1 MLVEAVSHDDAGGR
15 VNLAED
21 AAAVGVIDV
30 QAVIAHAQART
41 KDLKAL
47 AAAERDHAQ
56 RVERLRVKAREGG
69 IRLDE
74 FLGQILARAQLIKQ
88 RLPVGRC
95 VPLGLRQ
102 LAKADAPAGILR
114 FECDAVVSVH
124 EGVKRRKIALRQ
136 VQPAAADKLREVFQ
150 KRHLALE
157 VRLGGAVVRAHE
169 QGRLHVG
176 QVLFLLRSRQA
187 VEAED
192 HVLGHGHAL
201 FRVAAPHLEVVVKEL
216 LGGEAL
222 RQFADALDI
231 VAPAL
236 VQHGVGAEIF
246 DQFIFSE
253 DVLHRFHL
261 HSPGAAD
268 ICPLRQIE

>member
-1 MLVEAVSHDDAGGR
+1 M
-15 VNLAED
+15 
-21 AAAVGVIDV
+21 GVVDV
-30 QAVIAHAQART
+30 QTVVAHAQTRA
-41 KDLKAL
+41 KDLEAL

-56 RVERLRVKAREGG
+56 RVERFRVKAREGFIG
-69 IRLDE
+69 PDE
-74 FLGQILARAQLIKQ
+74 FLRQILARAQLVKQ

-95 VPLGLRQ
+95 VPLGRRQ

-114 FECDAVVSVH
+114 LERDIVVLMH
-124 EGVKRRKIALRQ
+124 ESVKRRKIALRQ

-169 QGRLHVG
+169 QCRLHVG
-176 QVLFLLRSRQA
+176 QILLLLRGRQA

-216 LGGEAL
+216 FGREAL
-222 RQFADALDI
+222 RQLADALDI

-236 VQHGVGAEIF
+236 VQHGIGAEIF

-253 DVLHRFHL
+253 DVFHRFHL

-268 ICPLRQIE
+268 ICPLRRIE

>member
-1 MLVEAVSHDDAGGR
+1 MLVETVGHDDAGVR
-15 VNLAED
+15 VDLAED

-30 QAVIAHAQART
+30 QAVVAHAQARA

-74 FLGQILARAQLIKQ
+74 FLGQILARAQLVKQ
-88 RLPVGRC
+88 RLPVGCC
-95 VPLGLRQ
+95 VPLSLRQ
-102 LAKADAPAGILR
+102 LAETDAPAGILR
-114 FECDAVVSVH
+114 LERDAVVPAH
-124 EGVKRRKIALRQ
+124 KGVKGRKIALRQ
-136 VQPAAADKLREVFQ
+136 VQPAAADKLREIFQ
-150 KRHLALE
+150 ECYLTLE
-157 VRLGGAVVRAHE
+157 IRLGGAVVRAHE
-169 QGRLHVG
+169 QRRLHVG
-176 QVLFLLRSRQA
+176 EVLLLLRGRQS

-216 LGGEAL
+216 FGREAL
-222 RQFADALDI
+222 RQFTDAFD
-231 VAPAL
+231 VAAPAL

-268 ICPLRQIE
+268 ICPLRRIE